1 MAPHLPTS
9 IRTMPHREG
18 SRHPSTTV
26 SHTDRWL
33 QTLITTNNHLQIPG
47 PWTFF
52 RNPDYKPLEMI
63 TDHGVPPSVQSVES
77 IKSLVVIQIFS
88 KLESVKHSGLLLDF
102 CIISP
107 SFYNRLC
114 LLLPC
119 ANGSSSQA
127 LRPWCVP
134 GPSQWKEVFVT
145 TQKRFC

>member
-1 MAPHLPTS
+1 MYSVASAVACGGGVVLNGSTSANLHKNHAPQGRLQAPIHHCEPHRQMAPIL
-9 IRTMPHREG
+9 
-18 SRHPSTTV
+18 
-26 SHTDRWL
+26 
-33 QTLITTNNHLQIPG
+33 NNHLQIPG

-127 LRPWCVP
+127 LRP
-134 GPSQWKEVFVT
+134 
-145 TQKRFC
+145 